1 MNIPIVSLSLL
12 DPLYSGFGW
21 IVRTFYN
28 VFGNYGIAVIL
39 FTIAVRLVLM
49 PLSVKNHKSSIQQR
63 ALAPQLED
71 LKRYYGKD
79 QEGYA
84 QAQMELNKKNGVS
97 LASGCWTSLLQMFI
111 MWPVFR
117 ILQGPLHYVMGVSVE
132 NLEVIASRLIQG
144 GVLTEA
150 AAVNVQRNSL
160 GIIEGLR
167 NSPEIFAGVVDDGL
181 MSVSQ
186 LIDMDFFGINLGLT
200 PSISP
205 GALFGPEM
213 LTYLLLLIFPILVVL
228 TSFVS
233 MQYSQRMMAG
243 GKSSSDRKA
252 EKEKAKNNPALQET
266 SPDAMANQGKMMMW
280 IMPIM
285 MLMFTLN
292 APVAMSLYYIISN
305 VLMIF
310 QYWLFNKIYN
320 EPLALRQAESDA
332 EWERTIKAR
341 AEKEKAELE
350 KIEESSS
357 KKKRKRKA
365 RS

>member
-1 MNIPIVSLSLL
+1 MAENLIAFIS
-12 DPLYSGFGW
+12 
-21 IVRTFYN
+21 
-28 VFGNYGIAVIL
+28 AVI
-39 FTIAVRLVLM
+39 I
-49 PLSVKNHKSSIQQR
+49 S
-63 ALAPQLED
+63 
-71 LKRYYGKD
+71 
-79 QEGYA
+79 
-84 QAQMELNKKNGVS
+84 
-97 LASGCWTSLLQMFI
+97 FI
-111 MWPVFR
+111 MTPLARRLAIRVGAMDVPKETRKIHNKPMPYFGGLAIYVAIMACMFVYMPHSSTNFYIMIGAT
-117 ILQGPLHYVMGVSVE
+117 ILL
-132 NLEVIASRLIQG
+132 
-144 GVLTEA
+144 
-150 AAVNVQRNSL
+150 
-160 GIIEGLR
+160 
-167 NSPEIFAGVVDDGL
+167 FAGVVDDGL